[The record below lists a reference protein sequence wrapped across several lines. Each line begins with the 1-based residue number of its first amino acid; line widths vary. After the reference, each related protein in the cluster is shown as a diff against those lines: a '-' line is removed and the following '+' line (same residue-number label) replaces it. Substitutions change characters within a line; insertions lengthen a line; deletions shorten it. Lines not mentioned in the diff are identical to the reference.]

1 MERSIRLFSSVILLQ
16 LAPKTNTNTDTLHS
30 LSFSNA
36 QFDQLKN
43 KSISQL
49 TMYQKLKK
57 LPISNVICAKFSYS

>member
-1 MERSIRLFSSVILLQ
+1 M
-16 LAPKTNTNTDTLHS
+16 HS

-36 QFDQLKN
+36 QFDQLNN

-57 LPISNVICAKFSYS
+57 KLPTSNVICAKFSYS